1 MMMEH
6 KEWYSEIIETEVQL
20 TQLLNNLC
28 NYAKSSGQQPLF
40 RGQSESDWMITSTY
54 YREFA
59 KKFELANISTFDDL
73 ADYMIEDETNL
84 NLSYCQQHDS
94 MIKKFADI
102 CSKTTELSIYHPN
115 HPKTL
120 DGNFYLGLAQHYG
133 LPTNLIDFTLSPLI
147 GLYFAFDYDDSKGNG
162 HTSNYACLYQT
173 HPIKFV
179 NAINHMTLNGQYYTD
194 ATEADLIELCSE
206 YNFSS
211 QHVQFPAVRNSC
223 YQHNIR
229 IKNQQGHFY
238 FNGDAVPYDVIMYRI
253 KERIGADEKRI
264 KINRKLKPFVMELLS
279 KENVCEKLIK
289 PNQKND
295 NFREVLENLALEIKA
310 QYT

>member
-1 MMMEH
+1 MVKKH
-6 KEWYSEIIETEVQL
+6 KEWYSETVETEDEL
-20 TQLLNNLC
+20 TQLLSNLC
-28 NYAKSSGQQPLF
+28 KYAENSKQQPLF

-59 KKFELANISTFDDL
+59 QKFELANILTFDDL
-73 ADYMIEDETNL
+73 AAYMIEDEKNL
-84 NLSYCQQHDS
+84 ILPYSQQHDS

-102 CSKTTELSIYHPN
+102 CSKTTGLSIYHPK

-147 GLYFAFDYDDSKGNG
+147 GLYFAFDYEDSKDNG

-173 HPIKFV
+173 HPITFV
-179 NAINHMTLNGQYYTD
+179 NAINNITLNGQYFTD
-194 ATEADLIELCSE
+194 ATAADLIELCSE

-211 QHVQFPAVRNSC
+211 KHLQFPAVRNSC
-223 YQHNIR
+223 YRHNIR

-264 KINRKLKPFVMELLS
+264 KINRNLKPFVIELLS
-279 KENVCEKLIK
+279 KENICKKLIK
-289 PNQKND
+289 PNQKAD
-295 NFREVLENLALEIKA
+295 NFRDILENLALEIKV
-310 QYT
+310 QY